1 MADENNNQVTN
12 PPEGLV
18 AYSPTSFVAVQM
30 ALKAAIELNVFNI
43 MAESGPL
50 GTQLSALQIASKIP
64 TANPKAVTSLHRIL
78 RFLSVNSF
86 LTTSLPLD
94 SYREE
99 DRLFGLTAMTASMMV
114 SNAGTSMPLFVL
126 MNTEKVIFECLDKLT
141 NFILDPEEATCPFEM
156 AHGVGFYDY
165 LAQRPDSRLSIM
177 FGQTMGII
185 SNKMFF
191 DKMTMVYG
199 GFSEVVELMDVGGNE
214 GSTLKHLIS
223 LYPDIK
229 GINFDLPHVIARAP
243 NLEGVKHVAGDM
255 FETLPNA
262 KTILLK
268 WILHNWTDEE
278 CVKLLQNCWRALPQ
292 VGGKVIVLEMV
303 VPHDLDKNKVEAMK
317 TVNLDFIMLTR
328 HGGKERTI
336 SEFRD
341 LALTVGFSGV
351 NIVPT
356 GNNEIHVLEF
366 LK

>member
-1 MADENNNQVTN
+1 MAAENNNQVTN
-12 PPEGLV
+12 LPEGLV
-18 AYSPTSFVAVQM
+18 ACSPASFVAVQM

-64 TANPKAVTSLHRIL
+64 TANTKAVTSLHRIL

-94 SYREE
+94 SDREE
-99 DRLFGLTAMTASMMV
+99 DRLFGLTAMTASMLV
-114 SNAGTSMPLFVL
+114 SNAGTSMPFLFLV
-126 MNTEKVIFECLDKLT
+126 NTEKAEFESLDKLK
-141 NFILDPEEATCPFEM
+141 NFVLDPEGATCPFEM

-177 FGQTMGII
+177 FDELMDF

-191 DKMTMVYG
+191 DKMIMVYG

-229 GINFDLPHVIARAP
+229 GINFDLPNVIARAP
-243 NLEGVKHVAGDM
+243 NLKGVKHVAGDM
-255 FETLPNA
+255 FETLPSA

-303 VPHDLDKNKVEAMK
+303 VPHDLDKNKAEVME
-317 TVNLDFIMLTR
+317 TVTLDFIMLTR

-341 LALTVGFSGV
+341 LALTAGFSGV
-351 NIVPT
+351 NNVPT
-356 GNNEIHVLEF
+356 GNNGIHVLEF